1 MERHKYRI
9 GVAGREQD
17 RIRKTICAGFFM
29 HAAKKDPNEGFR
41 TLLDNQ

>member
-9 GVAGREQD
+9 CSVGKDDSRV
-17 RIRKTICAGFFM
+17 RKTICSGFFM
-29 HAAKKDPNEGFR
+29 HASKKDPNEGFR